1 MRSKIVLMT
10 GGTETLDF
18 FSRQMQN
25 TFVQAGY
32 KIFLFD
38 QRYEEES
45 AQKLASFAGISDTV
59 LITFNFEG
67 LQMSPCLYD
76 PLNRLFWD
84 SHDVIL
90 ILLLTILF
98 IILK

>member
-10 GGTETLDF
+10 GGTETQDF

-32 KIFLFD
+32 KILLFD

-45 AQKLASFAGISDTV
+45 AQKLASFAGISGCP
-59 LITFNFEG
+59 ISN
-67 LQMSPCLYD
+67 
-76 PLNRLFWD
+76 
-84 SHDVIL
+84 
-90 ILLLTILF
+90 
-98 IILK
+98 

>member
-32 KIFLFD
+32 KIFLFAEYPI
-38 QRYEEES
+38 RS
-45 AQKLASFAGISDTV
+45 
-59 LITFNFEG
+59 
-67 LQMSPCLYD
+67 
-76 PLNRLFWD
+76 
-84 SHDVIL
+84 
-90 ILLLTILF
+90 
-98 IILK
+98 

>member
-18 FSRQMQN
+18 FSRQIQN

-45 AQKLASFAGISDTV
+45 AQKLASFARNIRY
-59 LITFNFEG
+59 
-67 LQMSPCLYD
+67 SPD
-76 PLNRLFWD
+76 HIQF
-84 SHDVIL
+84 
-90 ILLLTILF
+90 
-98 IILK
+98 

>member
-32 KIFLFD
+32 KILLFD

-45 AQKLASFAGISDTV
+45 AK
-59 LITFNFEG
+59 N
-67 LQMSPCLYD
+67 
-76 PLNRLFWD
+76 
-84 SHDVIL
+84 
-90 ILLLTILF
+90 
-98 IILK
+98 